1 MNLDSLEQKID
12 EYAEKIRDLNENLN
26 LRQQD
31 ILSEIMANPKK
42 ILTIKYV
49 MNTYGVAYATAR
61 SDLNTL
67 VKCGALQKKK
77 VGKEFI
83 YFK

>member
-1 MNLDSLEQKID
+1 MN
-12 EYAEKIRDLNENLN
+12 N
-26 LRQQD
+26 
-31 ILSEIMANPKK
+31 
-42 ILTIKYV
+42 
-49 MNTYGVAYATAR
+49 YGVAYATAR